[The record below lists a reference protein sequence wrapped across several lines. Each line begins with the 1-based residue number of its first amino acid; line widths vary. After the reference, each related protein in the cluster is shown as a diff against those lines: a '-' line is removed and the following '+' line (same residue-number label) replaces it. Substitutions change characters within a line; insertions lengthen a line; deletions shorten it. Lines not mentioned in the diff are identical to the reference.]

1 MGGAKISTAQ
11 RGDGPPAALSFAL
24 RGKAIIDMPGQGIER
39 REVMRMIAMASAAG
53 AFPGFR
59 RWAFAFGQR
68 DAQSQDTTPP
78 TDPYQ
83 PQFFTAEELRVVDHL
98 AEMIIPADRSPGAH
112 AAGVAEFIDFMVFN
126 GADLSGG
133 GSIGVATRFRS
144 GLKWMNAHCQQL
156 YGRPLLECSEQQQ
169 NELLEHLAYK
179 NQFRSGEEDG
189 REFFQL
195 MRDYTVKGYYTSRI
209 GLEELDYPGLQT
221 VWAEMPACPHSNDP
235 EHMHLPP
242 PVD

>member
-1 MGGAKISTAQ
+1 
-11 RGDGPPAALSFAL
+11 LSFVL
-24 RGKAIIDMPGQGIER
+24 RGKRIVNMAGQGIER
-39 REVMRMIAMASAAG
+39 REVMRMIAMASAAA

-59 RWAFAFGQR
+59 RWAFAFRQEDCQGQ
-68 DAQSQDTTPP
+68 DKATP

-83 PQFFTAEELRVVDHL
+83 PQFFTAEEFRLVDCL
-98 AEMIIPADRSPGAH
+98 AELIIPADRSPGAH

-133 GSIGVATRFRS
+133 GLGGVGTRFRS
-144 GLKWMNAHCQQL
+144 GLKWMNTRSQQL
-156 YGRPLLECSEQQQ
+156 YGRPLLECPEQQQ

-179 NQFRSGEEDG
+179 SQFRSGEEDG
-189 REFFQL
+189 QEFLQL

-221 VWAEMPACPHSNDP
+221 VWAEMPGCPHTGDP
-235 EHMHLPP
+235 EHLHLPP
-242 PVD
+242 PIS